1 MEINI
6 TNQSS
11 QKKWSRYK
19 KDFLLIAQRAQEVL
33 KLEDEYSMSVIF
45 VDPEEIHEIN
55 KTYRN
60 IDRPTDVI
68 SFALRDEAD
77 DYEMMEEENELGDIF
92 INIQA
97 IVDQA
102 SEYGHS
108 MRREV
113 CFLFTHGLLHLLG
126 YDHMWEEDENQM
138 FALQDVILDDI
149 VPKKIRK

>member
-45 VDPEEIHEIN
+45 VDPSEIHQIN
-55 KTYRN
+55 KDYRN
-60 IDRPTDVI
+60 IDRATDVI

-77 DYEMMEEENELGDIF
+77 DYEMMEEDNELGDIF
-92 INIQA
+92 INVQA

-126 YDHMWEEDENQM
+126 YDHMCEEDEKKM

-149 VPKKIRK
+149 VPKKVRK